1 MVRAFNFH
9 TLAIMRK
16 KVYDINECKYGGMVD
31 AQVSDACDLII
42 VRVQISLF
50 APSKQKEKPCWLFF
64 LFTIQLSLSVL
75 RCSLMRVLLLHND
88 IFLTLK
94 LRFNFISLRTKC
106 EISLTKWLKISK
118 FLKFLIV
125 FIIGSFV

>member
-16 KVYDINECKYGGMVD
+16 KVYDIKECKYGGMVD

-50 APSKQKEKPCWLFF
+50 APSKQRGCKEIILYSLFF
-64 LFTIQLSLSVL
+64 CFSV
-75 RCSLMRVLLLHND
+75 
-88 IFLTLK
+88 
-94 LRFNFISLRTKC
+94 
-106 EISLTKWLKISK
+106 
-118 FLKFLIV
+118 IV
-125 FIIGSFV
+125 FLVVPYFLSFPFVLNAKNTTHCVFC

>member
-16 KVYDINECKYGGMVD
+16 KVYDINERKYGGTVD

-50 APSKQKEKPCWLFF
+50 APSKQKRKALLAF
-64 LFTIQLSLSVL
+64 LFCL
-75 RCSLMRVLLLHND
+75 
-88 IFLTLK
+88 
-94 LRFNFISLRTKC
+94 
-106 EISLTKWLKISK
+106 
-118 FLKFLIV
+118 
-125 FIIGSFV
+125 

>member
-1 MVRAFNFH
+1 MRAFNFH

-16 KVYDINECKYGGMVD
+16 KVYDIKERKYGGMVD

-50 APSKQKEKPCWLFF
+50 APSKQKEKPTRLFF
-64 LFTIQLSLSVL
+64 LFTIQLNLSVL
-75 RCSLMRVLLLHND
+75 RYSRMRVLLLHND
-88 IFLTLK
+88 IFLTQK
-94 LRFNFISLRTKC
+94 LRLNFISLRTNC

-125 FIIGSFV
+125 FIMCY